1 MTTRIVI
8 LLLVLSSFQFL
19 RAESQGS
26 EYKGI
31 TDPFQDPQAYEFA
44 EDEKD
49 DKEFFHLG
57 RFLMLGV
64 DLGLG
69 TYTGGLGR
77 SNSPGFMVGGRLVYF
92 FDKSIAFEAA
102 VHYVKTDDVVQPSTT
117 QLLKIDTTLM
127 PITAAIRYYF
137 DTKNAPKAIAVANP
151 YLVGGGGM
159 YIRNQN
165 VLQQQGLP
173 VTLEEDAS
181 SSNFGFLLGAGFEFA
196 IYKKH
201 IYLGGDFRYHFVFF
215 SDEANDFGGVLE
227 PGERAGDI
235 FTSLLTLTYSF

>member
-1 MTTRIVI
+1 MTKCIVLFLFLI
-8 LLLVLSSFQFL
+8 LPFASLK
-19 RAESQGS
+19 AESQGS

-31 TDPFQDPQAYEFA
+31 TDPFQDPQSYEFA

-57 RFLMLGV
+57 RFMMLGV

-77 SNSPGFMVGGRLVYF
+77 SNSPGFNLGGRLIYF
-92 FDKSIAFEAA
+92 FDKSMALEAG
-102 VHYVKTDDVVQPSTT
+102 VHFTRTTDNVQPSSNQTI
-117 QLLKIDTTLM
+117 KIETTLI
-127 PITAAIRYYF
+127 PITAALRYYF

-165 VLQQQGLP
+165 VVAQNP
-173 VTLEEDAS
+173 VVLDDDAS
-181 SSNFGFLLGAGFEFA
+181 SNNFGALFGAGFEFA
-196 IYKKH
+196 IYRRH
-201 IYLGGDFRYHFVFF
+201 IYMGADFRYHMVFF
-215 SDEANDFGGVLE
+215 GDEDQDFGGILE
-227 PGERAGDI
+227 PGERGGD
-235 FTSLLTLTYSF
+235 FFSSLLTITYNF

>member
-1 MTTRIVI
+1 MTRRIVFFLI
-8 LLLVLSSFQFL
+8 LLTPLSLL

-31 TDPFQDPQAYEFA
+31 TDPFQDPQSYEFA

-57 RFLMLGV
+57 RFLMIGI

-77 SNSPGFMVGGRLVYF
+77 SNSPGFDIGARLIYF
-92 FDKSIAFEAA
+92 FDKQIAFEAA
-102 VHYVKTDDVVQPSTT
+102 FHYNKSDDNIQPSAT
-117 QLLKIDTTLM
+117 QELKIETTLT

-159 YIRNQN
+159 YMRSQN
-165 VLQQQGLP
+165 VLQNTLLP
-173 VTLEEDAS
+173 GALDENAS
-181 SSNFGFLLGAGFEFA
+181 SSNFGALAGAGFEFA
-196 IYKKH
+196 IYKKY
-201 IYLGGDFRYHFVFF
+201 IYLGADFRYHFIFF
-215 SDEANDFGGVLE
+215 ADEDQDFNGILE
-227 PGERAGDI
+227 PGERGGD
-235 FTSLLTLTYSF
+235 FFSSLITLTYSF